1 MPPTRKH
8 ASGGEKRRKRK
19 RIEELNASQ
28 RGDIHKF
35 FQTRVPSRNPEEL
48 AIVVWKPLD
57 GGISQ
62 ENIDTNNNVSDHE
75 NPEVVQA
82 ESAHVDEGP
91 FFSIDI
97 YDPRNWGRLD
107 NKARDILV
115 EKGPIREQNLEF
127 PLDENSRH
135 FSYAH
140 YSKVL
145 KNGEVHDR
153 KWLVYSK
160 HIDKVFCFCCKIF
173 KSNNMKSSLASD
185 GLRDWR
191 HLSVRLKE
199 HEGTVEH
206 KISMNTWN
214 ELRIRL
220 RKQETIDKELQV
232 QFKKEKE
239 HMKQVLFRLVAI
251 VKFLSKRS
259 LAFRGSSEKIYSE
272 SNGNFLACVEMIA
285 EFDPVLQEHLRRI
298 PNKEIHYHYLSH
310 KIQNELISL
319 LASSITNSIIEV
331 VKRAKYFSIILDCTP
346 DVSHQEQMTVIVR
359 SVNMSEDKIKIEE
372 YFLGFLEVDDTSGL
386 GLFNVLIECMESF
399 GLNIDDIRGQ
409 GYDNGSNMKGKH
421 QGVQKRLLDINPRA
435 LYMPCAC
442 HSLNLTLCD
451 MANSSR
457 KAISFFGIVQRIY
470 VLFSGS
476 PKRWKVL
483 LQHIQNFTVKSLC
496 NTHWESRIKSVKA
509 IRYQAPQLRSALSQ
523 LRDASDSEAS
533 TKSDAKN
540 LFDLL
545 GSFEFILGMVIW
557 HDILFAVDNVSKKL
571 QSTSMCI
578 DSALQQ
584 IEGIMQYFRNYRN
597 EGFQSSLKIAKELA
611 TEMGIQSSFPFKR
624 QGTRKKQFDE
634 SDCSEEILQAEKDFE
649 VNYFLV
655 MVDMAISSLKNRF
668 EELQVFKNIFGFL
681 LSSRTLTSL
690 DDIELR
696 NCCIK
701 FGKTFSFGN
710 SSDVDLNDL
719 ISELKVLQMTL
730 PDKQMSAMDIFE
742 FVREV
747 DSYANVVIAY
757 RILFTMPVTVA
768 SAERSFSKLKLLK
781 NYLRSVMSQER
792 LNGLATLC
800 IEKQLLDDIDIDSI
814 INDFASRSVRR
825 NIFK

>member
-1 MPPTRKH
+1 
-8 ASGGEKRRKRK
+8 
-19 RIEELNASQ
+19 
-28 RGDIHKF
+28 
-35 FQTRVPSRNPEEL
+35 
-48 AIVVWKPLD
+48 
-57 GGISQ
+57 
-62 ENIDTNNNVSDHE
+62 
-75 NPEVVQA
+75 
-82 ESAHVDEGP
+82 
-91 FFSIDI
+91 
-97 YDPRNWGRLD
+97 
-107 NKARDILV
+107 
-115 EKGPIREQNLEF
+115 
-127 PLDENSRH
+127 
-135 FSYAH
+135 
-140 YSKVL
+140 
-145 KNGEVHDR
+145 
-153 KWLVYSK
+153 
-160 HIDKVFCFCCKIF
+160 
-173 KSNNMKSSLASD
+173 
-185 GLRDWR
+185 
-191 HLSVRLKE
+191 
-199 HEGTVEH
+199 
-206 KISMNTWN
+206 
-214 ELRIRL
+214 
-220 RKQETIDKELQV
+220 
-232 QFKKEKE
+232 
-239 HMKQVLFRLVAI
+239 
-251 VKFLSKRS
+251 
-259 LAFRGSSEKIYSE
+259 
-272 SNGNFLACVEMIA
+272 
-285 EFDPVLQEHLRRI
+285 
-298 PNKEIHYHYLSH
+298 
-310 KIQNELISL
+310 
-319 LASSITNSIIEV
+319 
-331 VKRAKYFSIILDCTP
+331 
-346 DVSHQEQMTVIVR
+346 
-359 SVNMSEDKIKIEE
+359 
-372 YFLGFLEVDDTSGL
+372 
-386 GLFNVLIECMESF
+386 MESF

-701 FGKTFSFGN
+701 FDKTFSFGN

-719 ISELKVLQMTL
+719 ISELKVLQLTL
-730 PDKQMSAMDIFE
+730 PD
-742 FVREV
+742 R
-747 DSYANVVIAY
+747 
-757 RILFTMPVTVA
+757 
-768 SAERSFSKLKLLK
+768 
-781 NYLRSVMSQER
+781 
-792 LNGLATLC
+792 
-800 IEKQLLDDIDIDSI
+800 
-814 INDFASRSVRR
+814 
-825 NIFK
+825 